1 MLLNYQSRSGILPAV
16 GRPRLPADRRRTKT
30 AGVRFTAA
38 EWARI
43 ERRATVAGQRP
54 TAWVRSAVLS
64 ALSSSPAVSRS
75 PTPATV
81 EERRELRRIGANL
94 NQVARRLN
102 AGRDADVLAAV
113 DELNAWIVERVSRP
127 R

>member
-1 MLLNYQSRSGILPAV
+1 M
-16 GRPRLPADRRRTKT
+16 
-30 AGVRFTAA
+30 
-38 EWARI
+38 
-43 ERRATVAGQRP
+43 
-54 TAWVRSAVLS
+54 LS
-64 ALSSSPAVSRS
+64 ALSSSPAASRP
-75 PTPATV
+75 PTAATV

>member
-1 MLLNYQSRSGILPAV
+1 M

-75 PTPATV
+75 PTAGD
-81 EERRELRRIGANL
+81 RGGSGASCGGSGANL